1 MQHNRILS
9 LIILIL
15 PFIDYKIILSV
26 AKPLHTFQL
35 TVAILFCRMRAEPSP
50 EPRLEHVYVRRSG
63 PGGGGGQPNSPVY
76 AQIAKKRNSNNSSVA
91 ERIAQFEYQS
101 KEIVRDSSPSVDQVR
116 MEIRS

>member
-1 MQHNRILS
+1 
-9 LIILIL
+9 
-15 PFIDYKIILSV
+15 
-26 AKPLHTFQL
+26 
-35 TVAILFCRMRAEPSP
+35 MRAEPSP

-76 AQIAKKRNSNNSSVA
+76 AQIAKKRNSNSSVA

-116 MEIRS
+116 I

>member
-1 MQHNRILS
+1 
-9 LIILIL
+9 
-15 PFIDYKIILSV
+15 
-26 AKPLHTFQL
+26 
-35 TVAILFCRMRAEPSP
+35 MRAESSP

-76 AQIAKKRNSNNSSVA
+76 AQIAKKRNSNSNSNSSVA

-116 MEIRS
+116 IGVRS

>member
-1 MQHNRILS
+1 
-9 LIILIL
+9 
-15 PFIDYKIILSV
+15 
-26 AKPLHTFQL
+26 
-35 TVAILFCRMRAEPSP
+35 MRAEPSP

-76 AQIAKKRNSNNSSVA
+76 AQIAKKRNSNSSVA

-116 MEIRS
+116 MGVRSGNFKADKTLGLSRYTSSLYEV